1 MLKVSRSQRSSSR
14 SIPSGTTVLSV
25 VWLGS
30 HFEATAF
37 QKGVQAG
44 SWSSPTPVADLEAFA
59 VALKEAKL
67 QTRFNGSLASLVLAH
82 PRLSQQLCEV
92 PPAKDGALDRIVAR
106 LVDRQKTFEG
116 EAAWSFRRTLP
127 NKNAHNVLLFLFPRV
142 LLDRLIQSFG
152 KLEMNLETVVPCTAV
167 LSGILPR
174 LSLDADVVAMVAAQ
188 SGGLTAMLVGRGD
201 GELLLGRVL
210 ETGDA
215 RDRENLAVELN
226 RTSLFVTQQFGASVT
241 GAYLLVEG
249 GSDGRMELQS
259 ALEMS
264 VHSATEIA
272 GDFSWTQEV
281 LKLAP
286 EMGANLVSREQR
298 QAPQRRLLLRVTT
311 LVTALVVLGS
321 VGIWFTFHGLVIEER
336 LAVTGLKFRLS
347 QLQQQH
353 QTLQILH
360 AELGRHREFIQV
372 VDTDRSPPVPVWLLG
387 YAGQAVPNG
396 LVLTNLSVVRS
407 DGGWNFRLAGMVQ
420 SLTNTVS
427 TGAMAGLTNEL
438 ATGPFHAAARV
449 VNGTE
454 SSDRAVSPGGTLANL
469 AVRLRPVREEA
480 AKSSPMF
487 AVEGF
492 VK

>member
-1 MLKVSRSQRSSSR
+1 MSALRK
-14 SIPSGTTVLSV
+14 
-25 VWLGS
+25 WLFTGLLVIVP
-30 HFEATAF
+30 
-37 QKGVQAG
+37 GVI
-44 SWSSPTPVADLEAFA
+44 T
-59 VALKEAKL
+59 
-67 QTRFNGSLASLVLAH
+67 
-82 PRLSQQLCEV
+82 
-92 PPAKDGALDRIVAR
+92 I
-106 LVDRQKTFEG
+106 
-116 EAAWSFRRTLP
+116 
-127 NKNAHNVLLFLFPRV
+127 
-142 LLDRLIQSFG
+142 
-152 KLEMNLETVVPCTAV
+152 AV
-167 LSGILPR
+167 LNWIVGT
-174 LSLDADVVAMVAAQ
+174 LD
-188 SGGLTAMLVGRGD
+188 
-201 GELLLGRVL
+201 
-210 ETGDA
+210 
-215 RDRENLAVELN
+215 
-226 RTSLFVTQQFGASVT
+226 
-241 GAYLLVEG
+241 
-249 GSDGRMELQS
+249 
-259 ALEMS
+259 
-264 VHSATEIA
+264 
-272 GDFSWTQEV
+272 
-281 LKLAP
+281 
-286 EMGANLVSREQR
+286 
-298 QAPQRRLLLRVTT
+298 
-311 LVTALVVLGS
+311 
-321 VGIWFTFHGLVIEER
+321 
-336 LAVTGLKFRLS
+336 
-347 QLQQQH
+347 